1 MISDRFFNHRRSAP
15 CLIFGII
22 FVLSTA
28 AFVYTPARHPWVDYL
43 SMAFF
48 GYSVYA
54 LVAYLG
60 GLMAVD
66 ITPRKATGAAMG
78 VIGLFSYAGASIQ
91 EYLSGHL
98 INTTR
103 KIVDG
108 VAVYDFTQAGHFWV
122 LGAVGACLLPLLVWN
137 AKPQEDAP

>member
-1 MISDRFFNHRRSAP
+1 
-15 CLIFGII
+15 
-22 FVLSTA
+22 
-28 AFVYTPARHPWVDYL
+28 
-43 SMAFF
+43 
-48 GYSVYA
+48 
-54 LVAYLG
+54 
-60 GLMAVD
+60 
-66 ITPRKATGAAMG
+66 MG